1 MSETSKQS
9 EKSTLDGSVIKKL
22 RLLEPKI
29 PMQKVAD
36 WLGVT
41 KAHVGKWGYGEV
53 SMRRTAMFLF
63 LDTMLNQR
71 TGMQALLENL
81 LDDAHEWDK
90 PHFEQRLKM
99 YRAVI
104 NEAIQAAPDDY
115 KEKRGFKK
123 EEDPGG
129 KGKDKKVRWSVP
141 DLISPPHI
149 TEAVDALTKQFFEA
163 ESALQ
168 KLNALDGIQN
178 LITKESSTFLNP
190 IKVNLD
196 SPWTGLF
203 GPVTSSSPSF
213 IGSGGGSGNTTLM
226 RGYDSSSRQMEL
238 KKEVTALK
246 TEILKKEELSKA
258 KIAAL
263 EIEQDRQKFQ
273 YDSRIAR
280 LEDQLKAKDIMIASL
295 EERVADKEEL
305 IFELRE
311 RIKGMDEVISELR
324 GRIVDLKK
332 TS

>member
-1 MSETSKQS
+1 MSEISKRS
-9 EKSTLDGSVIKKL
+9 EKGTLDGSVIKKL
-22 RLLEPKI
+22 RLLKPKI

-41 KAHVGKWGYGEV
+41 KAHVGKWEYGEANM
-53 SMRRTAMFLF
+53 SRSAMFLF

-81 LDDAHEWDK
+81 LEDAHERDK
-90 PHFEQRLKM
+90 PDIEHRLKM

-104 NEAIQAAPDDY
+104 SEAIEAAPADY

-123 EEDPGG
+123 EEDLGG
-129 KGKDKKVRWSVP
+129 KGEDKKVRWSVP

-149 TEAVDALTKQFFEA
+149 TVAVDALTKQFSEA
-163 ESALQ
+163 PSALQ
-168 KLNALDGIQN
+168 KLDALDGIQN

-196 SPWTGLF
+196 SPLTDLF
-203 GPVTSSSPSF
+203 GLITPPSPNF
-213 IGSGGGSGNTTLM
+213 IGSGVGSGTTTLT
-226 RGYDSSSRQMEL
+226 RGFDPSSRQMEL
-238 KKEVTALK
+238 KKEVSALK
-246 TEILKKEELSKA
+246 TEILKKEAWSKA
-258 KIAAL
+258 KISAL
-263 EIEQDRQKFQ
+263 EIEQDRQKLQ
-273 YDSRIAR
+273 HDSRIAR
-280 LEDQLKAKDIMIASL
+280 LEDQLKAKGIMIASL
-295 EERVADKEEL
+295 EKRVADKEEL

-324 GRIVDLKK
+324 DRIVDLKK